1 MDYKMEELLPIV
13 SRLVDQ
19 YTSFESTSVTYEKA
33 EQLMGAVLYCI
44 HETEHLSGCNA
55 LKTIEKVEARQ
66 AYQTGVGLV
75 ESKVQTAL
83 QCYNEMLPNFQC
95 YGNHCLQD
103 TFVKAIPEFFQW
115 YDIKFDPQNTIITLD
130 YPVLEDLT
138 QYSGIDKIDAFIR
151 CVGLEQEFLSMFPEV
166 YVIHA
171 LQRYNP
177 MHQDLIENLCEI
189 VLMSAAGHL
198 LAKKPFAERDF
209 DVLDYAQI
217 QKMVLEQSQED
228 VKNQLKEET
237 RAFVQKYC
245 QNSSRITAYLENAI
259 DNIAVRIKNAAEND
273 VLSQLF

>member
-44 HETEHLSGCNA
+44 HETEHLSGRNA

-83 QCYNEMLPNFQC
+83 QCYNEMLPN
-95 YGNHCLQD
+95 
-103 TFVKAIPEFFQW
+103 FQW

-151 CVGLEQEFLSMFPEV
+151 CVGLEQEFLSMFPEA

-198 LAKKPFAERDF
+198 LAKKPFVERDF

-217 QKMVLEQSQED
+217 QKMVSEQSQED